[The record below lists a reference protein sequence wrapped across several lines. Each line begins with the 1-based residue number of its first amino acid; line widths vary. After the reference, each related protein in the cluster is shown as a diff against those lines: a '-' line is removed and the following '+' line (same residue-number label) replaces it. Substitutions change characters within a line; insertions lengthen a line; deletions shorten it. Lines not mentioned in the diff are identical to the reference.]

1 MKKIS
6 VLLPICAVLALS
18 GCFMSQKS
26 QIVRHEVPYN
36 AQNQAR
42 LRIYGQY
49 GRDVVRMIPN
59 STCEQWAE
67 KQGRRHTRF
76 TGGPPRRIRN
86 LSVGMP
92 ATQRSNTVNADT
104 GVVFRESYKEF
115 VVPAGKALVLDG
127 AFSSETTSQVNRCRL
142 AASLTPQP
150 GKDYEVQYARDSNG
164 CDVAVVEILPQANG
178 EVHPT
183 APHPSSI
190 APCRAPAIKQQRL
203 AESLGCTETQ
213 AAIQFSGSLPS

>member
-6 VLLPICAVLALS
+6 LLLPICATLALS

-26 QIVRHEVPYN
+26 QIVHREVPYN

-67 KQGRRHTRF
+67 KQGRRRHTRF
-76 TGGPPRRIRN
+76 TGGLPRRIRN

-104 GVVFRESYKEF
+104 GVLFRESYKEF
-115 VVPAGKALVLDG
+115 VVPAGKVLVLDG
-127 AFSSETTSQVNRCRL
+127 AFSTETTSQVNRCRL

-183 APHPSSI
+183 RPASI
-190 APCRAPAIKQQRL
+190 QYCPMPAT
-203 AESLGCTETQ
+203 SY
-213 AAIQFSGSLPS
+213 

>member
-6 VLLPICAVLALS
+6 LLLPICAALALS

-26 QIVRHEVPYN
+26 QIVHRDVPYN

-67 KQGRRHTRF
+67 KQGRRRHTRF
-76 TGGPPRRIRN
+76 TGGLPRRIRN

-92 ATQRSNTVNADT
+92 ATQRSTTVEADT

-115 VVPAGKALVLDG
+115 VVPADKTLVLDG

-150 GKDYEVQYARDSNG
+150 GKDYEVQYSRDGEG
-164 CDVAVVEILPQANG
+164 CDVAVVEILPQTNG

-183 APHPSSI
+183 RPASI
-190 APCRAPAIKQQRL
+190 QYCPMPAT
-203 AESLGCTETQ
+203 SN
-213 AAIQFSGSLPS
+213 

>member
-6 VLLPICAVLALS
+6 LLLPICAALALS

-26 QIVRHEVPYN
+26 QIVHREVPYN

-67 KQGRRHTRF
+67 KQGRRRHTRF
-76 TGGPPRRIRN
+76 TGGLPRRIRN

-127 AFSSETTSQVNRCRL
+127 AFSTETTSQVNRCRL
-142 AASLTPQP
+142 AASLTPQA
-150 GKDYEVQYARDSNG
+150 GKDYEAQYSRGGNPAAGRRRS
-164 CDVAVVEILPQANG
+164 ASHRPRAYPILPHAGHQLLNSKG
-178 EVHPT
+178 
-183 APHPSSI
+183 
-190 APCRAPAIKQQRL
+190 RRKL
-203 AESLGCTETQ
+203 
-213 AAIQFSGSLPS
+213 SGSLLATLRGYLKI

>member
-6 VLLPICAVLALS
+6 LLLPICAALALS

-26 QIVRHEVPYN
+26 QIVHREVPYN

-67 KQGRRHTRF
+67 KQGRRRHTRF
-76 TGGPPRRIRN
+76 VGGLPRRIRN

-92 ATQRSNTVNADT
+92 ATQRSTTVEADT

-115 VVPAGKALVLDG
+115 VVPAGKPLVLDG
-127 AFSSETTSQVNRCRL
+127 AFSSETLGRVDRCRL

-150 GKDYEVQYARDSNG
+150 GKDYEVQYSRSGEG
-164 CDVAVVEILPQANG
+164 CDVAVAEILPQAEG
-178 EVHPT
+178 DLHPT
-183 APHPSSI
+183 GPAPIQYCPM
-190 APCRAPAIKQQRL
+190 PAT
-203 AESLGCTETQ
+203 SY
-213 AAIQFSGSLPS
+213 

>member
-6 VLLPICAVLALS
+6 VLLPICAALALS

-26 QIVRHEVPYN
+26 QIVRREVPYN

-67 KQGRRHTRF
+67 KQGRR
-76 TGGPPRRIRN
+76 IRN

-115 VVPAGKALVLDG
+115 VVPAGKVLVLDG
-127 AFSSETTSQVNRCRL
+127 AFSTETTSQVNRCRL
-142 AASLTPQP
+142 AASLTPQA
-150 GKDYEVQYARDSNG
+150 GKDYEVQYSRGGNG

-183 APHPSSI
+183 RPASI
-190 APCRAPAIKQQRL
+190 QYCPMPAT
-203 AESLGCTETQ
+203 SY
-213 AAIQFSGSLPS
+213 

>member
-6 VLLPICAVLALS
+6 LLLPVCAVLALS

-26 QIVRHEVPYN
+26 QIVHRDVPYN

-67 KQGRRHTRF
+67 KQGRRRHTRF
-76 TGGPPRRIRN
+76 VGGPPRRIRN

-92 ATQRSNTVNADT
+92 ATQRSTTVEADT

-115 VVPAGKALVLDG
+115 VVPAGKPLVLDG
-127 AFSSETTSQVNRCRL
+127 AFSSETLGRVDRCRL

-150 GKDYEVQYARDSNG
+150 GKDYEIQYSRDGEG
-164 CDVAVVEILPQANG
+164 CDVAVVEILPQAEG
-178 EVHPT
+178 DLHPT
-183 APHPSSI
+183 GPAPIQYCPM
-190 APCRAPAIKQQRL
+190 PAT
-203 AESLGCTETQ
+203 SY
-213 AAIQFSGSLPS
+213 

>member
-6 VLLPICAVLALS
+6 LLLPICAALALS

-26 QIVRHEVPYN
+26 QIVRRDVPYN

-49 GRDVVRMIPN
+49 GRDVVRMIPD

-67 KQGRRHTRF
+67 KQGRRRHTRF
-76 TGGPPRRIRN
+76 TGGLPRRIRN

-92 ATQRSNTVNADT
+92 ATQRSTTVEADT

-127 AFSSETTSQVNRCRL
+127 SSSTEIHGQRYRCRL

-150 GKDYEVQYARDSNG
+150 GKDYEVQYSRDSEG
-164 CDVAVVEILPQANG
+164 CDVAVAEILPQAEG
-178 EVHPT
+178 DLHPT
-183 APHPSSI
+183 GPVPI
-190 APCRAPAIKQQRL
+190 QYCPMPAT
-203 AESLGCTETQ
+203 SY
-213 AAIQFSGSLPS
+213 

>member
-1 MKKIS
+1 MH
-6 VLLPICAVLALS
+6 
-18 GCFMSQKS
+18 
-26 QIVRHEVPYN
+26 REVSYN

-67 KQGRRHTRF
+67 KQGRRRHTRF
-76 TGGPPRRIRN
+76 TGGLPRRIRN

-92 ATQRSNTVNADT
+92 ATQRSTTVEADT

-115 VVPAGKALVLDG
+115 VVPAGKTLVLDG
-127 AFSSETTSQVNRCRL
+127 AFSSETLGRVDRCRL

-150 GKDYEVQYARDSNG
+150 GKDYEVQYSRDSEG
-164 CDVAVVEILPQANG
+164 CDVAVVEILPQAEG
-178 EVHPT
+178 DLHPT
-183 APHPSSI
+183 GPASI
-190 APCRAPAIKQQRL
+190 QYCSMPAT
-203 AESLGCTETQ
+203 SY
-213 AAIQFSGSLPS
+213 

>member
-6 VLLPICAVLALS
+6 LLLPICAALALS

-26 QIVRHEVPYN
+26 QIVRRDVPYN

-67 KQGRRHTRF
+67 KQGRRRHTRF
-76 TGGPPRRIRN
+76 TGGLPRRIRN

-127 AFSSETTSQVNRCRL
+127 AFSTETTSQVNRCRL
-142 AASLTPQP
+142 AASLTPQA
-150 GKDYEVQYARDSNG
+150 GKDYEVQYSRGGNG
-164 CDVAVVEILPQANG
+164 CDVAVVEILPQTNG

-183 APHPSSI
+183 RHASI
-190 APCRAPAIKQQRL
+190 QYCPMPAT
-203 AESLGCTETQ
+203 SY
-213 AAIQFSGSLPS
+213 

>member
-6 VLLPICAVLALS
+6 LLLPICAALALS

-26 QIVRHEVPYN
+26 QIVHRDVPYN
-36 AQNQAR
+36 EQNQAR

-67 KQGRRHTRF
+67 KQGRRRHTRF
-76 TGGPPRRIRN
+76 TGGLPRRIRN

-115 VVPAGKALVLDG
+115 VVPAGKPLVLDG
-127 AFSSETTSQVNRCRL
+127 AFSSETLGRVDRCRL

-150 GKDYEVQYARDSNG
+150 GKDYEVQYSRDGEG
-164 CDVAVVEILPQANG
+164 CDVAVVEILPQTNG

-183 APHPSSI
+183 RPASI
-190 APCRAPAIKQQRL
+190 QYCPMPAT
-203 AESLGCTETQ
+203 SY
-213 AAIQFSGSLPS
+213 

>member
-1 MKKIS
+1 MKKNS
-6 VLLPICAVLALS
+6 VLLPICAALALS

-26 QIVRHEVPYN
+26 QIVRREVPYN

-67 KQGRRHTRF
+67 KQGRRRHTRF
-76 TGGPPRRIRN
+76 TGGLPRRIRN

-127 AFSSETTSQVNRCRL
+127 SSSTEIHGQRYRCRL

-150 GKDYEVQYARDSNG
+150 GKDYEVQYSRDSEG
-164 CDVAVVEILPQANG
+164 CDVAVVEILPQAEG
-178 EVHPT
+178 DLHPT
-183 APHPSSI
+183 GPAPIQYCPM
-190 APCRAPAIKQQRL
+190 PAT
-203 AESLGCTETQ
+203 SY
-213 AAIQFSGSLPS
+213 

>member
-6 VLLPICAVLALS
+6 LLLPICAALALS

-26 QIVRHEVPYN
+26 QIVRRDVPYN
-36 AQNQAR
+36 AQSQAR

-67 KQGRRHTRF
+67 KQGRRRHTRF
-76 TGGPPRRIRN
+76 VGGLPRRIRN

-92 ATQRSNTVNADT
+92 ATQRSTTVEADT

-127 AFSSETTSQVNRCRL
+127 SSSTEIHGQMYRCRL
-142 AASLTPQP
+142 ATSLTPQP
-150 GKDYEVQYARDSNG
+150 GKDYEVQYSRSGEG
-164 CDVAVVEILPQANG
+164 CDVAVVEILPQAEG

-183 APHPSSI
+183 RPAPIQYCPM
-190 APCRAPAIKQQRL
+190 PAT
-203 AESLGCTETQ
+203 SY
-213 AAIQFSGSLPS
+213 

>member
-6 VLLPICAVLALS
+6 LLLPICAALTLS

-26 QIVRHEVPYN
+26 QIVHRDVPYS

-67 KQGRRHTRF
+67 KQGRRRHTRF
-76 TGGPPRRIRN
+76 TGGLPRRIRN

-164 CDVAVVEILPQANG
+164 CDVAVVESCRRPMAKYIP
-178 EVHPT
+178 P
-183 APHPSSI
+183 APRPSSI
-190 APCRAPAIKQQRL
+190 ARCRPPAIKQQRL
-203 AESLGCTETQ
+203 AESIG
-213 AAIQFSGSLPS
+213 F

>member
-6 VLLPICAVLALS
+6 LLLPICAALALS

-26 QIVRHEVPYN
+26 QIVHRDVPYN

-67 KQGRRHTRF
+67 KQGRRRHTRF
-76 TGGPPRRIRN
+76 TGGLPRRIRN

-92 ATQRSNTVNADT
+92 ATQRSTTVEADT

-115 VVPAGKALVLDG
+115 VVPADKTLVLDG

-150 GKDYEVQYARDSNG
+150 GKDYEVQYSRDGEG
-164 CDVAVVEILPQANG
+164 CDVAVVEILPQTNG

-183 APHPSSI
+183 RPASI
-190 APCRAPAIKQQRL
+190 QYCPMPAT
-203 AESLGCTETQ
+203 SY
-213 AAIQFSGSLPS
+213 

>member
-1 MKKIS
+1 MKKIN
-6 VLLPICAVLALS
+6 LLFPICASLALS

-26 QIVRHEVPYN
+26 QIVHREVPYN

-67 KQGRRHTRF
+67 KQGRRRHTRF
-76 TGGPPRRIRN
+76 VGGLPRRIRN

-92 ATQRSNTVNADT
+92 ATQRSTTVEADT

-115 VVPAGKALVLDG
+115 VVPADKTLVLDG

-150 GKDYEVQYARDSNG
+150 GKDYEVQYSRDGEG
-164 CDVAVVEILPQANG
+164 CDVAVVEILPQTNG

-183 APHPSSI
+183 RPASI
-190 APCRAPAIKQQRL
+190 QYCPMPAT
-203 AESLGCTETQ
+203 SY
-213 AAIQFSGSLPS
+213 

>member
-6 VLLPICAVLALS
+6 LLLPICAALALS

-26 QIVRHEVPYN
+26 QIVRRDVPYN

-67 KQGRRHTRF
+67 KQGRRRHTRF
-76 TGGPPRRIRN
+76 TGGLPHRICN

-92 ATQRSNTVNADT
+92 ATQRSTTVEADT

-127 AFSSETTSQVNRCRL
+127 SSSTEIHGQRYRCRL

-150 GKDYEVQYARDSNG
+150 GKDYEVQYSRDGEG
-164 CDVAVVEILPQANG
+164 CDVAVVEILPQAEG
-178 EVHPT
+178 DLHPT
-183 APHPSSI
+183 GPSPI
-190 APCRAPAIKQQRL
+190 QYCPMPAT
-203 AESLGCTETQ
+203 SY
-213 AAIQFSGSLPS
+213 